1 MQYKIRLIVL
11 IALITTL
18 IFAFFQIDE
27 YKVLVNKLFDENKGL
42 QDQLSKDT
50 LLKKVKMLEKENK
63 LLKDQL
69 YRLENQQFIFNKSN
83 QMKNYKQDDKKFKD
97 DTKDILK
104 KNLQEFEEEKKEEGV
119 SVTPSFDYNKE
130 KGDIGVKLQV
140 ETTF

>member
-11 IALITTL
+11 IALITAL

-27 YKVLVNKLFDENKGL
+27 YKSLSNKLFDQNKDL
-42 QDQLSKDT
+42 QDQLTNDT
-50 LLKKVKMLEKENK
+50 LLKKVKILEKENK

-83 QMKNYKQDDKKFKD
+83 QMKNYKLDDKKFKD

-104 KNLQEFEEEKKEEGV
+104 ENLQEFEEETKEEGV